1 MPMSTYMRHLRDRV
15 GTTLLE
21 VPTVSVLTQD
31 DAGRVLLVRHAEGGD
46 WSTPGGMIEPY
57 ETPADAALREMWEET
72 GLLVELTRVVG
83 VFGGRPCTSVYSNG
97 DQVAWVSTVFAAK
110 PIRGVLEA
118 DGVEALEAKY
128 VSRDEARSLRCK
140 PHVPLFLDAYFSGG
154 EAAQFQV
161 PTWLPPSVRTTEG
174 RESGGDATQRHARGE
189 ASCEVVVRAA
199 EVGDAAAVAELL
211 GELGYPADAAHAAE
225 RIRSLSGDSRGTVI
239 VACVNGDVCGLA
251 SIHLLPLIHRDAML
265 ARITGLVVKASD
277 QGRGVGTSL
286 LAAAEQFARSK
297 GAERVEVTSGD
308 NRVAAHAF
316 YESRGFSREG
326 TRLTKWST
334 E

>member
-1 MPMSTYMRHLRDRV
+1 M
-15 GTTLLE
+15 E
-21 VPTVSVLTQD
+21 VPTVSVLTLD

-72 GLLVELTRVVG
+72 GLLVELTHIVG
-83 VFGGRPCTSVYSNG
+83 VFGGRPCTSVYTNG
-97 DQVAWVSTVFAAK
+97 DQVAWVSTVFGAK

-118 DGVEALEAKY
+118 DGVEALEARY

-154 EAAQFQV
+154 ETAHFQI
-161 PTWLPPSVRTTEG
+161 PTWLPPSESAAGR
-174 RESGGDATQRHARGE
+174 RESEGGAPQGLARRV
-189 ASCEVVVRAA
+189 ASCEVVVRPA
-199 EVGDAAAVAELL
+199 EVSDAAAVAALL
-211 GELGYPADAAHAAE
+211 GELGYAADHARAAE
-225 RIRSLSGDSRGTVI
+225 RIRGHSEDSRSTVI
-239 VACVNGDVCGLA
+239 VASLDGDVCGLA
-251 SIHLLPLIHRDAML
+251 SIQLLRLIHRDATL
-265 ARITGLVVKASD
+265 ARITSLVVKASS

-286 LAAAEQFARSK
+286 LAAAEQFASSR

-308 NRVAAHAF
+308 SRAVAHAF
-316 YESRGFSREG
+316 YESRGYSREG
-326 TRLTKWST
+326 TRLTKRSA